1 MQGRWLVGGIVGAA
15 IATLAQQALGAAFFI
30 QEQSIAGMG
39 RAYAGESAVADTA
52 ATIFFNPAGLTLLD
66 RPQVHGA
73 GYAIIPSASFEDRG
87 TVARTPATFG
97 AFRRVQGNDGGNPYG
112 PTPFGNFYASMP
124 VLEDRVW
131 LGFGVTAPY
140 GLLIVYNSRWF
151 GRYDST
157 KSRLQTYNFAPTVA
171 VKATDW
177 LSFGLSLNIEYAR
190 ATLRNALPNPTTP
203 GGPTAPGDGRATVK
217 GDDTSVGFTL
227 GALTQPFERARLGVA
242 WRWGISHE
250 LDGTLDITGLKGI
263 LKVANEHVGGSA
275 DLDLPQAVMIGG
287 LYELSDSVRLLGQ
300 FNWYGWSSFE
310 EIRVVTDSGPPPPVQ
325 PQHFENTIGLAGGL
339 EWKVLD
345 NLRLRGGFQYDQTPT
360 VDRFRNTRIP
370 DADRYLLGVGFT
382 YDLNDD
388 ISATFGYM
396 HVFVKEA
403 TFDRAQ
409 TIYPGTPLATRYRF
423 VADASAMVNIVGAG
437 FTYRF

>member
-1 MQGRWLVGGIVGAA
+1 MGRRWLAGG
-15 IATLAQQALGAAFFI
+15 LALVTMAVLAPQAFGAAFFI

-52 ATIFFNPAGLTLLD
+52 ATIFFNPAGLTLLE
-66 RPQVHGA
+66 RPQIHGA
-73 GYAIIPSASFEDRG
+73 GYAIVPDASFEDRG
-87 TVARTPATFG
+87 TVAATPATG
-97 AFRRVQGNDGGNPYG
+97 HDFRRVRGNDGGNPYG
-112 PTPFGNFYASMP
+112 PTAFGNFYASMP
-124 VLEDRVW
+124 VIEDRLW

-140 GLLIVYNSRWF
+140 GLLVSYNSRWF

-177 LSFGLSLNIEYAR
+177 LSLGLSLNIEYAR

-203 GGPTAPGDGRATVK
+203 GGPTAPGDGRATVR
-217 GDDTSVGFTL
+217 GDDTAVGFTL
-227 GALTQPFERARLGVA
+227 GALTQPFARTRLGVA

-263 LKVANEHVGGSA
+263 LKVANEHVGGTA
-275 DLDLPQAVMIGG
+275 DLDLPQVVMIGG
-287 LYELSDSVRLLGQ
+287 LYELTDQVRLLGQ

-310 EIRVVTDSGPPPPVQ
+310 EIRVVTNGGTPPPVQ

-339 EWKVLD
+339 EWQVLD

-360 VDRFRNTRIP
+360 VDRFRNSRIP

-382 YDLNDD
+382 YDLTDQ
-388 ISATFGYM
+388 ISGTFGYM
-396 HVFVKEA
+396 HAFVNEA
-403 TFDRAQ
+403 TFDRSQ
-409 TIYPGTPLATRYRF
+409 TIYGGTPLATRYRF

>member
-1 MQGRWLVGGIVGAA
+1 MQRHRLVGGLAAAVTLGAQ
-15 IATLAQQALGAAFFI
+15 TALGAAFFI

-39 RAYAGESAVADTA
+39 RAYAGESAAADTP
-52 ATIFFNPAGLTLLD
+52 ATIFFNPAGLTYLD

-73 GYAIIPSASFEDRG
+73 GYAIVPDASFDDTG
-87 TVARTPATFG
+87 TVARTPATSG
-97 AFRRVQGNDGGNPYG
+97 AFRRVRGNDGGNPYG

-177 LSFGLSLNIEYAR
+177 LSLGVSLNVEYAR
-190 ATLRNALPNPTTP
+190 ALLRSALPNPTTP
-203 GGPTAPGDGRATVK
+203 GGPTAGGDGRATVK

-227 GALTQPFERARLGVA
+227 GVLAQPLEHARVGVA

-250 LDGTLDITGLKGI
+250 LEGTIDVTGLKG
-263 LKVANEHVGGSA
+263 LLRVVNQHVGGSA
-275 DLDLPQAVMIGG
+275 DLDLPQALMVGG
-287 LYELSDSVRLLGQ
+287 LYDLSDQVRLLAQ

-310 EIRVVTDSGPPPPVQ
+310 EIRVVPDNGQPPQVE
-325 PQHFENTIGLAGGL
+325 PQDFTNTVGVAGGI
-339 EWKVLD
+339 EWEVMD
-345 NLRLRGGFQYDQTPT
+345 GLRLRTGFQFDQTPT
-360 VDRFRNTRIP
+360 RDRFRNSRIP
-370 DADRYLLGVGFT
+370 DADRFLVAAGFS
-382 YDLNDD
+382 YDLTEQ
-388 ISATFGYM
+388 IEATFGYM
-396 HVFVKEA
+396 HAFVEEA
-403 TFDRAQ
+403 TFDRAR
-409 TIYPGTPLATRYRF
+409 TFYGGTPLATRTRF
-423 VADASAMVNIVGAG
+423 RADASAMVNIVGAG
-437 FTYRF
+437 LTYRF

>member
-1 MQGRWLVGGIVGAA
+1 MQRRWLAGGFAA
-15 IATLAQQALGAAFFI
+15 VAAVTLAQRAQGAAFFI

-66 RPQVHGA
+66 RPQVSGA
-73 GYAIIPSASFEDRG
+73 GYAIVPNASFEDKG
-87 TVARTPATFG
+87 TVASTPATG
-97 AFRRVQGNDGGNPYG
+97 GTFRRVRGNDGGNPYG
-112 PTPFGNFYASMP
+112 PTAFGNFYASMP

-140 GLLIVYNSRWF
+140 SLEVVYNSSWF

-177 LSFGLSLNIEYAR
+177 LSLGISLNIEYAR

-203 GGPTAPGDGRATVK
+203 GGPTTPGDGRATVK
-217 GDDTSVGFTL
+217 GDDTAVGFTL
-227 GALTQPFERARLGVA
+227 GVLTQPFEHARLGVA

-250 LDGTLDITGLKGI
+250 LDGTLEVTGLKGI
-263 LKVANEHVGGSA
+263 LKVANENVDGTA
-275 DLDLPQAVMIGG
+275 DLDLPQAVMIGA
-287 LYELSDSVRLLGQ
+287 LYDLTDRVRLLGQ
-300 FNWYGWSSFE
+300 INWYGWSSFQ
-310 EIRVVTDSGPPPPVQ
+310 EIRVVPASGPPPPVE
-325 PQHFENTIGLAGGL
+325 PQNFENTLGFAGGV
-339 EWKVLD
+339 EWQIMD
-345 NLRLRGGFQYDQTPT
+345 GLRVRGGFQYDQTPT
-360 VDRFRNTRIP
+360 RDGFRNSRIP
-370 DADRYLLGVGFT
+370 DADRYLLGAGLT
-382 YDLNDD
+382 YDLTDQ

-396 HVFVKEA
+396 HAFVKEA
-403 TFDRAQ
+403 TFDRAR
-409 TIYPGTPLATRYRF
+409 TIYGGTPLATQYRF